1 MRERWRTLS
10 SVAAGTAA
18 VGTAG
23 RRRSAECP
31 TTHPEVRVRLRR
43 AAVSRQ
49 ERARYHVMREFP
61 ETHRFPPQRHDA
73 LSTLH
78 SDVLGTN
85 TTRTIRTGTHT
96 KSRANV
102 LPPDGLGVAPRTG
115 STDIGKEVPLCTVAA
130 IRERSSAGRGDA
142 YRCGVASPGAAK
154 QQTERRQPSYAA
166 EHTEAAGRG
175 SIRTAVAAAAAGAAG
190 GATGAAP
197 ATATYCLLARLDRP
211 RAGLAARW
219 QAAATR

>member
-1 MRERWRTLS
+1 MQ
-10 SVAAGTAA
+10 
-18 VGTAG
+18 
-23 RRRSAECP
+23 ECSGGSLP
-31 TTHPEVRVRLRR
+31 
-43 AAVSRQ
+43 RQ
-49 ERARYHVMREFP
+49 ERAPKRYHVMRDYFLRPTDLLQTRRSLHTRGCE
-61 ETHRFPPQRHDA
+61 
-73 LSTLH
+73 TLH
-78 SDVLGTN
+78 SDVRWYEQRLMTAD
-85 TTRTIRTGTHT
+85 TS
-96 KSRANV
+96 SRANV
-102 LPPDGLGVAPRTG
+102 LPRRSRYRSPRTG

-197 ATATYCLLARLDRP
+197 ATATYCLLARLARP
-211 RAGLAARW
+211 RAGLAARR
-219 QAAATR
+219 QATATR